1 MQIQTVCPQCGS
13 QYDIDEKFEGV
24 KVQCENCGRQFS
36 AARMPA
42 NRGNAHKGR
51 LSMSSCLL
59 IWLMFFAV
67 QGVGYFVAMLLNMV
81 VDAFMINY
89 MVDASIIFD
98 ILKCGITFVLTVG
111 ASICAFKFIVV
122 KMIEKKLKVE

>member
-1 MQIQTVCPQCGS
+1 MLIQTVCPQCGS

-36 AARMPA
+36 AARMSEH
-42 NRGNAHKGR
+42 RGNACKGR
-51 LSMSSCLL
+51 LPMTSCLL

-67 QGVGYFVAMLLNMV
+67 QGVGYLVAMLLNMV

-89 MVDASIIFD
+89 MIDASVFFD
-98 ILKCGITFVLTVG
+98 ILKCGITLVLTVG